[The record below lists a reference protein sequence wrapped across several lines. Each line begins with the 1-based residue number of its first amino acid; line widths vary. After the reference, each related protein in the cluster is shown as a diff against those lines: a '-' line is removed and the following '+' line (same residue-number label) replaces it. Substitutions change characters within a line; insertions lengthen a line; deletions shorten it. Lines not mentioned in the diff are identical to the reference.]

1 MSRGTPF
8 QPGNKFGRGRPCG
21 SRNKSTLLKLGLLE
35 SHAESLIKKCIVMA
49 LNGDRAAMRM
59 CMDRLIP
66 RRHSAPVQ
74 LRMTK
79 INTVSDVREVGKEL
93 VHAVASGQI
102 TPTEGQQMMTMLEA
116 QRQTIELYELDQR
129 LQKVEQHIAE
139 PRAA

>member
-1 MSRGTPF
+1 MPRGTPF
-8 QPGNKFGRGRPCG
+8 QPGNKFGRGRPGG
-21 SRNKSTLLKLGLLE
+21 SRNKSTLLKLVLLE

-79 INTVSDVREVGKEL
+79 INTVSDVREVGQEL
-93 VHAVASGQI
+93 VQAVGSGQI